1 MTINDLFLTD
11 WAKWNSAYE
20 ARANFM
26 YVDVKGYVT
35 TGVGNALFNP
45 EAAILLDWRHPNG
58 DKATQEQV
66 RSQFIAI
73 RDNVPARQMFYTY
86 QKQFTTIRISEDDI
100 DRLVVAKLLEH
111 HKHLTSQYPE
121 FEAWPLDAQWATHS
135 MAWACGSAFSVPSD
149 RDPYRFVKLGKL
161 LRAKDFAGA
170 VSQCHMNENGNPGL
184 KPRNIANKLMFD
196 NAAYVQDI
204 GMDYGR
210 RYWPDAAKK
219 VWEEENVRDSEGT
232 GEVVESNLGEGP
244 IVHDINSYF
253 PERNRE

>member
-1 MTINDLFLTD
+1 MTIHDLFLTD
-11 WAKWNSAYE
+11 WAHWNSKYE

-35 TGVGNALFNP
+35 TGVGNLLNSP
-45 EAAILLDWRHPNG
+45 DAAIQLDWRHSNG
-58 DKATQEQV
+58 DRATADQV
-66 RSQFIAI
+66 RNEWIAM
-73 RDNVPARQMFYTY
+73 RDNVPARHMFYTY
-86 QKQFTTIRISEDDI
+86 QKHFTRLHLPEEEI
-100 DRLVVAKLLEH
+100 DRLVIGKLLEH
-111 HKHLTSQYPE
+111 HKHLVAQMPE

-135 MAWACGSAFSVPSD
+135 MAWACGSAFMVPG
-149 RDPYRFVKLGKL
+149 PPGRFVTLGKL
-161 LRAKDFAGA
+161 LKAKDFAGA
-170 VSQCHMNENGNPGL
+170 VSQCHMNEAGNPGL